1 MSPLRNPPSVRVEC
15 WSELV
20 FGSTTGGG
28 AADVRDVVV
37 RAGVLRADDVD
48 LAAPDLADP
57 FAVPDLVLVVVRDDV
72 DLRAALVLDLGAAVF
87 LAVPAALAVPVFA
100 DADALVPEVFAVLVV
115 RDVAALDVDL
125 RAVDVFEEPV
135 RADAAVLDR
144 LDAAVVDLRAV
155 VRLVPVRLVPVRL
168 AGVVFLAVVVRVPV
182 VLAVVVMTFA
192 AASIALAASDMAL
205 VALVIAL
212 VIAVMALADVDALV
226 ATDFI
231 CVAAV
236 LAWLAALVTRVAAAD
251 DDAVLP
257 AVAGFLAVLLLVV
270 VVRLVVDRDGAFAA
284 EVRFAAGLRAAVDLV
299 ADVLFV
305 RAADPRLAVRD
316 AVLVGTD
323 LPPL

>member
-28 AADVRDVVV
+28 GAGRAAAVREVDV

-48 LAAPDLADP
+48 LVVPDLADP

-87 LAVPAALAVPVFA
+87 RAVPEVLAVPVVLA
-100 DADALVPEVFAVLVV
+100 APVVFAAAAV
-115 RDVAALDVDL
+115 RDVAARDVVL
-125 RAVDVFEEPV
+125 RAVDVFEAPV
-135 RADAAVLDR
+135 RAAAVVLDR

-155 VRLVPVRLVPVRL
+155 VRLVPVRL
-168 AGVVFLAVVVRVPV
+168 AAVVFRAVVARVPV
-182 VLAVVVMTFA
+182 DLAVVVMTFA

-212 VIAVMALADVDALV
+212 VIAVMALADEDALV

-236 LAWLAALVTRVAAAD
+236 LAWLAALVTRVAAVD
-251 DDAVLP
+251 DGTERLDA
-257 AVAGFLAVLLLVV
+257 AGFLAAVLLVA

-284 EVRFAAGLRAAVDLV
+284 EVRLVAGFLAAVDLV

>member
-20 FGSTTGGG
+20 FGSTTDGG
-28 AADVRDVVV
+28 
-37 RAGVLRADDVD
+37 AGVLRADDADLAVPD
-48 LAAPDLADP
+48 LAAP
-57 FAVPDLVLVVVRDDV
+57 FAVPDLVLAVVRDDV

-87 LAVPAALAVPVFA
+87 RAVPDVFA
-100 DADALVPEVFAVLVV
+100 DPDALAVPEVFAALAV

-125 RAVDVFEEPV
+125 RAVDVFAAP
-135 RADAAVLDR
+135 ADAVVLDR

-155 VRLVPVRLVPVRL
+155 LRLVPLRL
-168 AGVVFLAVVVRVPV
+168 AVVVFLAGAARVPV
-182 VLAVVVMTFA
+182 DLAVVVMTFA

-212 VIAVMALADVDALV
+212 VIAVMALADEDALV

-236 LAWLAALVTRVAAAD
+236 LAWLAALVTRVAAVD
-251 DDAVLP
+251 DDTERLDA
-257 AVAGFLAVLLLVV
+257 AGFLAVLLRVA

-284 EVRFAAGLRAAVDLV
+284 EVRLAAGFLAAVDLV